1 MLKIHSSFLTVHSF
15 SKDSYRDTLQPATP
29 LKCIPGRK
37 QAFPESV
44 TNMTLKSAMQDVQD
58 RTLRAVTGVLA
69 KLQYL
74 VSLRNQDGAYS
85 HWGLE
90 RVHGEAAT
98 QNALQDA
105 HRGVVSSILRT
116 QLRNLFRDLQET
128 SGSENEATEL
138 LDQLQSSP
146 KIVPPKPGAG
156 TERHLNSVLHAL
168 ARLVKNQR

>member
-1 MLKIHSSFLTVHSF
+1 
-15 SKDSYRDTLQPATP
+15 
-29 LKCIPGRK
+29 
-37 QAFPESV
+37 
-44 TNMTLKSAMQDVQD
+44 MTLKSAIQDVQD
-58 RTLRAVTGVLA
+58 RTLRAVAGALA

-74 VSLRNQDGAYS
+74 VSLRNPDGSYS

-98 QNALQDA
+98 QNALKDA

-116 QLRNLFRDLQET
+116 ELRNLVRELQET
-128 SGSENEATEL
+128 SASEKEAADL
-138 LDQLQSSP
+138 LDHLQASSQIAP
-146 KIVPPKPGAG
+146 AKPGAG

>member
-1 MLKIHSSFLTVHSF
+1 
-15 SKDSYRDTLQPATP
+15 
-29 LKCIPGRK
+29 
-37 QAFPESV
+37 
-44 TNMTLKSAMQDVQD
+44 MQDVQD
-58 RTLRAVTGVLA
+58 RTLRAVTGLLA

-74 VSLRNQDGAYS
+74 VSLRTQDGTYS

-98 QNALQDA
+98 QNALKDA

-128 SGSENEATEL
+128 SGSEKETADL
-138 LDQLQSSP
+138 LDHLQASP
-146 KIVPPKPGAG
+146 QIIPPKPGAG

-168 ARLVKNQR
+168 ARLVKHQR